1 MKIKAL
7 KINSFGNI
15 ENKEL
20 KLDEN
25 TNIIYGKNEAGKS
38 TLLKYITCM
47 LYGISKNKRGK
58 DISDYDKYKPW
69 NREEFSG
76 KLSYTLD
83 NGQAFEIFRDF
94 HKKNPKLYNE
104 SLEEISNLYHID
116 KTKGNEF
123 FVEQT
128 KVDEELFLSTVASMQ
143 QEVKL
148 DKATQNTLI
157 QKLTNLISSGDDN
170 ISYKKVIDKL
180 NKQLIEEVG
189 TDRSQGRPINIVEE
203 KINQLKKG
211 KQQLELFSD
220 KKYDIEKNIQEK
232 EEEIQEKKI
241 IISIL
246 NNLQKIE
253 EEQKLKNEKIKIQ
266 KLEVEELSIKKKEL
280 QEQIEEIKN
289 KKESKKQEKSNKTI
303 MGIALVFILIII
315 SILVFLFL
323 NKIIGG
329 AIGGVSI
336 ISLLLWLLQI
346 QKQKRT
352 TRIQKEEQKIKI
364 KSIQSQIELL
374 EENIKEKENNIE
386 NIIQKEKKE
395 KKEKIEIIKQEF
407 KTKIGKEDLD
417 YILQKNNVGY
427 EAIEK
432 EEEYHQDILELHKL
446 ELDKANIIPKLDQL
460 AQMEEKLYQLQ
471 EERKELNERAFIINK
486 TKELLENAY
495 YKMKN
500 SVTPKFTKQLSKNI
514 GIIAK
519 GKYKNVRFNDENG
532 LVVELENGDYIP
544 ADRLSIGTIDQL
556 YLSLRLA
563 VLDELTEETLPI
575 ILDEA
580 FAYYDTE
587 RLENI
592 LKYMNEDLGDR
603 QIIILTCTNREEAIL
618 NKLEIPHQY
627 IQI

>member
-1 MKIKAL
+1 M
-7 KINSFGNI
+7 
-15 ENKEL
+15 
-20 KLDEN
+20 
-25 TNIIYGKNEAGKS
+25 
-38 TLLKYITCM
+38 C
-47 LYGISKNKRGK
+47 
-58 DISDYDKYKPW
+58 
-69 NREEFSG
+69 
-76 KLSYTLD
+76 
-83 NGQAFEIFRDF
+83 
-94 HKKNPKLYNE
+94 
-104 SLEEISNLYHID
+104 
-116 KTKGNEF
+116 
-123 FVEQT
+123 
-128 KVDEELFLSTVASMQ
+128 
-143 QEVKL
+143 
-148 DKATQNTLI
+148 
-157 QKLTNLISSGDDN
+157 
-170 ISYKKVIDKL
+170 
-180 NKQLIEEVG
+180 
-189 TDRSQGRPINIVEE
+189 
-203 KINQLKKG
+203 
-211 KQQLELFSD
+211 
-220 KKYDIEKNIQEK
+220 
-232 EEEIQEKKI
+232 
-241 IISIL
+241 
-246 NNLQKIE
+246 
-253 EEQKLKNEKIKIQ
+253 
-266 KLEVEELSIKKKEL
+266 
-280 QEQIEEIKN
+280 
-289 KKESKKQEKSNKTI
+289 
-303 MGIALVFILIII
+303 IALVFILIII